1 MAIQP
6 IKRLRGT
13 CEGMILQDIDT
24 GRRVKIIK
32 KDCNTV
38 TLNNGKRISTKTA
51 RQFYMH
57 VVIPNLTIR

>member
-1 MAIQP
+1 
-6 IKRLRGT
+6 
-13 CEGMILQDIDT
+13 MILQDIDT

-38 TLNNGKRISTKTA
+38 TLDNGKRISTKTA